1 MKIVAD
7 SKIPYVLDA
16 FAGLAD
22 VVVVEAQSISPA
34 IVRDADV
41 LVVRSETKVN
51 RWLVG
56 DTALKFVATATIG
69 TDHVDTGYL
78 QERGIGF
85 ASAPG
90 SNARSVAEYV
100 VAALLVIA
108 ARRGLALAGGSIG
121 VVGVGNV
128 GKIVVRFA
136 RALGMEVLQNDPP
149 LARATDDPV
158 FLPLD
163 RLMEADIIT
172 LHVPLTKTG
181 DDKTFHLFDES
192 RIRRMRQGSI
202 LINTSRGGV
211 VETEGIKG
219 RVHGRHLA
227 GCVLDVWEGE
237 PAIDTELVG
246 LALLGTP
253 HIAGYSFDGKV
264 NGTVMVQKAVCEH
277 FGLHSTWA
285 PPDLDARGGQSPVL
299 VPEGVQRDAALL
311 AAIRTCYDIEADDRA
326 LRQISN
332 LPLSERPIHFR
343 RLRREYRMRR
353 EFPNYRVMVPGSQ
366 MSLLDV
372 FRTLGFVTMSA
383 GD

>member
-108 ARRGLALAGGSIG
+108 ARRLP
-121 VVGVGNV
+121 
-128 GKIVVRFA
+128 FPA
-136 RALGMEVLQNDPP
+136 RRTSGERPCSLGEQRLC
-149 LARATDDPV
+149 RAP
-158 FLPLD
+158 
-163 RLMEADIIT
+163 
-172 LHVPLTKTG
+172 
-181 DDKTFHLFDES
+181 
-192 RIRRMRQGSI
+192 IRRSQ
-202 LINTSRGGV
+202 
-211 VETEGIKG
+211 
-219 RVHGRHLA
+219 
-227 GCVLDVWEGE
+227 
-237 PAIDTELVG
+237 
-246 LALLGTP
+246 
-253 HIAGYSFDGKV
+253 
-264 NGTVMVQKAVCEH
+264 
-277 FGLHSTWA
+277 
-285 PPDLDARGGQSPVL
+285 
-299 VPEGVQRDAALL
+299 
-311 AAIRTCYDIEADDRA
+311 
-326 LRQISN
+326 
-332 LPLSERPIHFR
+332 
-343 RLRREYRMRR
+343 
-353 EFPNYRVMVPGSQ
+353 PG
-366 MSLLDV
+366 
-372 FRTLGFVTMSA
+372 
-383 GD
+383 